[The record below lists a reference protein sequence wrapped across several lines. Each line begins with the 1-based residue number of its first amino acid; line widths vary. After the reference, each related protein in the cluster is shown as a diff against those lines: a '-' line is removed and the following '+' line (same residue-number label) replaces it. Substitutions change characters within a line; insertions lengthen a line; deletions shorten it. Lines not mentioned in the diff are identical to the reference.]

1 MMGGVEREW
10 EVLGGLGWDGW
21 WGLMKEESVN
31 YTTRSRPLYLHS
43 LIAAPDC
50 VARPHFNSNSRR
62 TKLC

>member
-1 MMGGVEREW
+1 MNEEMQGGKDW
-10 EVLGGLGWDGW
+10 GGARDGW

-50 VARPHFNSNSRR
+50 VARPHF
-62 TKLC
+62 